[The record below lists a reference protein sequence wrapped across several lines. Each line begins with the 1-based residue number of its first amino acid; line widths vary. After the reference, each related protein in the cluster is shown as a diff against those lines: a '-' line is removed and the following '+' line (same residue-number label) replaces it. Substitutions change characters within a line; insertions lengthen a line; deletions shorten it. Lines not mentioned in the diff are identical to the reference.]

1 MRQID
6 KKNMVKEVLS
16 RYWGYKNFKPFQE
29 KAIASILDSHDTLTV
44 LPTGGGKSICF
55 QVPALIRQGLAV
67 IISPLISL
75 MKDQVDYLK
84 EIGVAAECLNS
95 TLSPIDKAKIVNK
108 ARDGQL
114 KLLYLAPERLKSLWM
129 RNLLKEVKLSFF
141 VVDEAHCI
149 SYWGHD
155 FRQDYR
161 ELGLIKDEFPGVSL
175 HAFTAT
181 ATVPVQKDIVKQL
194 RLESPHFYIGNVD
207 RPNLTYRI
215 LRRSSNLFNGIVEII
230 KKHPNEAGIIYC
242 LRRADVDRISKG
254 LNSLGFKNL
263 PYHAGLPSQTRKRNQ
278 DKFLKEQVSIIV
290 ATIAFG
296 MGIDRSDIRYVIHAA
311 MPKSIEHYQQETG
324 RAGRDGL
331 PADCYMFYS
340 GNDYQVWKTILTY
353 SSHKEMILKK
363 LKEIYNFAGNPTCRH
378 RFLTNYFNQ
387 DYQKDNCQ
395 ACDYCLKELEM
406 VANPL
411 LLAVKILTCVKEIR
425 EGFGANHIV
434 EILKGNLTNN
444 VQSWNHG
451 QLSTFSLLKSE
462 TKVFIRNIIEQLLAQ
477 GVLARED
484 KFKTLYIT
492 PRGQKVL
499 ESKIV
504 PKLAEPHITQK
515 KDRGKKKSNRKKNE
529 IIKDYDLKLFE
540 LLRLKRKELAEEK
553 NVPAYIVFGDKAL
566 KEMAKTRPI
575 TQEEFAT
582 ISGVGQAKLKQY
594 GKVFTKIIRRR
605 LADQA

>member
-1 MRQID
+1 
-6 KKNMVKEVLS
+6 
-16 RYWGYKNFKPFQE
+16 
-29 KAIASILDSHDTLTV
+29 
-44 LPTGGGKSICF
+44 
-55 QVPALIRQGLAV
+55 
-67 IISPLISL
+67 
-75 MKDQVDYLK
+75 
-84 EIGVAAECLNS
+84 
-95 TLSPIDKAKIVNK
+95 
-108 ARDGQL
+108 
-114 KLLYLAPERLKSLWM
+114 
-129 RNLLKEVKLSFF
+129 
-141 VVDEAHCI
+141 
-149 SYWGHD
+149 
-155 FRQDYR
+155 
-161 ELGLIKDEFPGVSL
+161 
-175 HAFTAT
+175 
-181 ATVPVQKDIVKQL
+181 
-194 RLESPHFYIGNVD
+194 
-207 RPNLTYRI
+207 
-215 LRRSSNLFNGIVEII
+215 
-230 KKHPNEAGIIYC
+230 

-444 VQSWNHG
+444 IQSWNHD
-451 QLSTFSLLKSE
+451 QLSTFSLLESE
-462 TKVFIRNIIEQLLAQ
+462 TKIFIRNIIEQLLAQ

-484 KFKTLYIT
+484 RFKTLYIT

-499 ESKIV
+499 ESKMV
-504 PKLAEPHITQK
+504 PKLAKPLITQK
-515 KDRGKKKSNRKKNE
+515 KDRSKKKSNREKNE
-529 IIKDYDLKLFE
+529 ILKDYDLKLFE
-540 LLRLKRKELAEEK
+540 LLRLKRKELSEEK

-594 GKVFTKIIRRR
+594 GKVFTKIIRRY